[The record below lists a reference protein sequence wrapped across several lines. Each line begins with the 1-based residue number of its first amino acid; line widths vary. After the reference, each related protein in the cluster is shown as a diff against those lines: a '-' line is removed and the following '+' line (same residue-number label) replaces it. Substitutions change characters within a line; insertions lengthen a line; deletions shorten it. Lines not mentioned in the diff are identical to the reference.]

1 MKDCLTQL
9 VMFMLLV
16 VILYEI
22 SKMVIKI
29 IPKSTQFISDIL
41 NPKRESFVPGQ
52 THTHHL
58 THTHDHGSQDQSQSN
73 SGGGGQGQSGQ
84 FGQFNKGLFT
94 ATPSSGMQQGPT
106 YTPQGNSLPLTAEA
120 LNQIQLYGPPIDSN
134 INSRKSLF
142 MFKHNKCSTK
152 CCPSTYSCSGGC
164 ICMSDSQKNFINR
177 RGIVK

>member
-22 SKMVIKI
+22 SKLAIKI
-29 IPKSTQFISDIL
+29 IPKSTQFISNIL
-41 NPKRESFVPGQ
+41 NPKREPFESGH
-52 THTHHL
+52 THTHSI
-58 THTHDHGSQDQSQSN
+58 THTHGELPICQEQSN
-73 SGGGGQGQSGQ
+73 SGGGKGQSGQ
-84 FGQFNKGLFT
+84 FGQFNNNIFT
-94 ATPSSGMQQGPT
+94 PNQSDGMQNGPE

-120 LNQIQLYGPPIDSN
+120 INQIQLYGPPIDSN
-134 INSRKSLF
+134 VNSRKSMF

-164 ICMSDSQKNFINR
+164 ICMSDSQKNFINK